1 LNKKFI
7 IYHYTKINK
16 NYEKSRFLFRPQNLP
31 YNRSGG
37 YYRCSSAFYY
47 CSVGVALLYVSGH
60 PDLFHQK
67 KKGGLFMDSVLIT
80 ILGIAL
86 ILVFAF
92 FIGIG
97 KIADEKIRIN
107 RHLCDEKIRYT
118 KEKTKIWLDAE
129 KEKKDLG
136 IFTSPPK

>member
-1 LNKKFI
+1 M
-7 IYHYTKINK
+7 
-16 NYEKSRFLFRPQNLP
+16 
-31 YNRSGG
+31 
-37 YYRCSSAFYY
+37 
-47 CSVGVALLYVSGH
+47 GVALLLISGH

-67 KKGGLFMDSVLIT
+67 KKGGFMESVLIVV
-80 ILGIAL
+80 LGIAL

-118 KEKTKIWLDAE
+118 REKTKIWLDAE
-129 KEKKDLG
+129 KEKKELG
-136 IFTSPPK
+136 ITNSPPPK

>member
-1 LNKKFI
+1 MEYLLI
-7 IYHYTKINK
+7 
-16 NYEKSRFLFRPQNLP
+16 
-31 YNRSGG
+31 
-37 YYRCSSAFYY
+37 
-47 CSVGVALLYVSGH
+47 SV
-60 PDLFHQK
+60 
-67 KKGGLFMDSVLIT
+67 
-80 ILGIAL
+80 LGIAL

-129 KEKKDLG
+129 KKKKDLG
-136 IFTSPPK
+136 ITNSPPPK